1 MNIGDVNDQD
11 TVNQIQNNSEEKQI
25 KNDIKQPNF
34 FMQKVKEFNDENLEK
49 IVDFLNNPADKL
61 KNYVTEYKCQ
71 NDNVSEFLNNYKKE
85 INSFINKDF
94 KIMRSENEHG
104 IRFLI
109 FGSGTKYGFISYGIH
124 ISSNKKI
131 SIAKGFYG
139 EGNLV
144 FELPEN
150 VKLNVD
156 INEQAAPA
164 VDNFK

>member
-71 NDNVSEFLNNYKKE
+71 NDNVSEFLNNYKKR
-85 INSFINKDF
+85 D
-94 KIMRSENEHG
+94 
-104 IRFLI
+104 
-109 FGSGTKYGFISYGIH
+109 
-124 ISSNKKI
+124 
-131 SIAKGFYG
+131 
-139 EGNLV
+139 
-144 FELPEN
+144 
-150 VKLNVD
+150 
-156 INEQAAPA
+156 
-164 VDNFK
+164 